1 MSKRVAAICA
11 LILVFTEVAVAQP
24 QVLTSIKPLQL
35 IAADL
40 MDGVAVPELL
50 IPANVSPHHFTLRP
64 SDIRKMTDAGL
75 VLWVGPQM
83 ETYLSDFLGEL
94 EGKIIVVE
102 VAAQNGVVLHQ
113 PGGELASETEP
124 QADDRY
130 DPHLWLNTSNARLVA
145 EQLAQQLISL
155 DPANQ
160 QRYQANLTRFVASI
174 DALDESTRADM
185 MLLKDGRYAVYHDGL
200 QYFESQ
206 FGIKHQFVLVPD
218 HEIQPG
224 IRHIL
229 DIRSRLDEL
238 RPSCLLEDVNSN
250 DSTTET
256 VFGDY
261 PINRVRVD
269 VLGEAISPGPG
280 SYAQLI
286 GNLAQAINTCLGR

>member
-1 MSKRVAAICA
+1 MFKRVAAICA
-11 LILVFTEVAVAQP
+11 LSIVFTEAAVAQP

-94 EGKIIVVE
+94 DGKIIVVE

-113 PGGELASETEP
+113 PGGELATETEP

-145 EQLAQQLISL
+145 EQLALQLISL
-155 DPANQ
+155 DPENQ
-160 QRYQANLTRFVASI
+160 LRYRANLTRFVASI
-174 DALDESTRADM
+174 DALEEATMADM
-185 MLLKDGRYAVYHDGL
+185 VLLKEGRYAVYHDGL
-200 QYFESQ
+200 QYFERQ

-238 RPSCLLEDVNSN
+238 RPTCLLEDVNSN

-286 GNLAQAINTCLGR
+286 GNLAQAINTCLGQ

>member
-1 MSKRVAAICA
+1 MFKRVAAICA
-11 LILVFTEVAVAQP
+11 LSIVFTEAAVAQP

-94 EGKIIVVE
+94 DGKIIVVE

-113 PGGELASETEP
+113 PGGELATETEP

-145 EQLAQQLISL
+145 EQLAQQLISM
-155 DPANQ
+155 DPENQ
-160 QRYQANLTRFVASI
+160 LRYRANLTRFVASI
-174 DALDESTRADM
+174 DALEEATMADM
-185 MLLKDGRYAVYHDGL
+185 VLLKEGRYAVYHDGL
-200 QYFESQ
+200 QYFERQ

-238 RPSCLLEDVNSN
+238 RPTCLLEDVNSN

-269 VLGEAISPGPG
+269 VLGETISPGPG

-286 GNLAQAINTCLGR
+286 GNLAQAINTCLGQ

>member
-1 MSKRVAAICA
+1 MFKRVAAICA
-11 LILVFTEVAVAQP
+11 LSIVLTEAAVAQP

-94 EGKIIVVE
+94 DGKIIVVE

-113 PGGELASETEP
+113 PGGELATETEP

-145 EQLAQQLISL
+145 EQLAQQLISM
-155 DPANQ
+155 DPENQ
-160 QRYQANLTRFVASI
+160 LRYRANLTRFVASI
-174 DALDESTRADM
+174 DALEEATMADM
-185 MLLKDGRYAVYHDGL
+185 VLLKEGRYAVYHDGL
-200 QYFESQ
+200 QYFERQ

-238 RPSCLLEDVNSN
+238 RPTCLLEDVNSN

-269 VLGEAISPGPG
+269 VLGETISPGPG

-286 GNLAQAINTCLGR
+286 GNLAQAINTCLGQ

>member
-1 MSKRVAAICA
+1 MFKRVAAICA
-11 LILVFTEVAVAQP
+11 LILVFTKAAVAQP

-94 EGKIIVVE
+94 DGKTTVVE

-113 PGGELASETEP
+113 PGAELAAETEP

-160 QRYQANLTRFVASI
+160 LRYQANLTRFVASI

-185 MLLKDGRYAVYHDGL
+185 MLLKDGRYSVYHDGL
-200 QYFESQ
+200 QYFERQ
-206 FGIKHQFVLVPD
+206 FGITHQFVLVPD

-238 RPSCLLEDVNSN
+238 RPTCLLEDVNSN

-261 PINRVRVD
+261 PIKRVRVD

-286 GNLAQAINTCLGR
+286 GNLAQAINTCLGQ

>member
-1 MSKRVAAICA
+1 MFKRVAAICA
-11 LILVFTEVAVAQP
+11 LSIVFTEAAVAQP

-94 EGKIIVVE
+94 DGKIIVVE

-113 PGGELASETEP
+113 PGAELASETEP

-145 EQLAQQLISL
+145 EQLAQQLISM
-155 DPANQ
+155 DPENQ
-160 QRYQANLTRFVASI
+160 LRYRANLTRFVASI
-174 DALDESTRADM
+174 DALEEATMADM
-185 MLLKDGRYAVYHDGL
+185 VLLKEGRYAVYHDGL
-200 QYFESQ
+200 QYFERQ

-238 RPSCLLEDVNSN
+238 RPTCLLEDVNSN

-269 VLGEAISPGPG
+269 VLGETISPGPG

-286 GNLAQAINTCLGR
+286 GNLAQAINTCLGQ

>member
-1 MSKRVAAICA
+1 MFKRVAAICA

-24 QVLTSIKPLQL
+24 QVLASIKPLQL

-40 MDGVAVPELL
+40 MDGVATPELL

-83 ETYLSDFLGEL
+83 ETYLSDFLGQL
-94 EGKIIVVE
+94 DGQTRVVQI
-102 VAAQNGVVLHQ
+102 AALDGVVLHK
-113 PGGELASETEP
+113 PGGESASESEP
-124 QADDRY
+124 PSGDRY
-130 DPHLWLNTSNARLVA
+130 DPHLWLNTRNARLVA
-145 EQLAQQLISL
+145 ERIAQQLMTL

-160 QRYQANLTRFVASI
+160 SRYQANLSRFVVSI
-174 DALDESTRADM
+174 DTLDKTTSADM
-185 MLLKDGRYAVYHDGL
+185 QRLKNGRYAVYHDGL
-200 QYFESQ
+200 QYFERQ
-206 FGIKHQFVLVPD
+206 FGLEHQFVLVPD

-229 DIRSRLDEL
+229 DIRSRLEEL
-238 RPSCLLEDVNSN
+238 RPTCLLEDVNSN

-261 PINRVRVD
+261 PVNRVRVD
-269 VLGEAISPGPG
+269 TLGDAISPGPG
-280 SYAQLI
+280 SYARLI

>member
-1 MSKRVAAICA
+1 
-11 LILVFTEVAVAQP
+11 
-24 QVLTSIKPLQL
+24 
-35 IAADL
+35 
-40 MDGVAVPELL
+40 
-50 IPANVSPHHFTLRP
+50 
-64 SDIRKMTDAGL
+64 MTDAGL

-94 EGKIIVVE
+94 DGKIIVVE

-113 PGGELASETEP
+113 PGAELASETEP

-145 EQLAQQLISL
+145 EQLAQQLISM
-155 DPANQ
+155 DPENQ
-160 QRYQANLTRFVASI
+160 LRYRANLTRFVASI
-174 DALDESTRADM
+174 DALEEATMADM
-185 MLLKDGRYAVYHDGL
+185 VLLKEGRYAVYHDGL
-200 QYFESQ
+200 QYFERQ

-238 RPSCLLEDVNSN
+238 RPTCLLEDVNSN

-269 VLGEAISPGPG
+269 VLGETISPGPG

-286 GNLAQAINTCLGR
+286 GNLAQAINTCLGQ

>member
-1 MSKRVAAICA
+1 MFKRVAAICA
-11 LILVFTEVAVAQP
+11 LSIVFTEAAVAQP

-64 SDIRKMTDAGL
+64 SDIRKMTEAGL

-94 EGKIIVVE
+94 DGNTTVVE
-102 VAAQNGVVLHQ
+102 VAAQHGVVLHQ
-113 PGGELASETEP
+113 PGGELATETEP

-145 EQLAQQLISL
+145 EQLALQLISL
-155 DPANQ
+155 DPENQ
-160 QRYQANLTRFVASI
+160 LRYRANLTRFVASI
-174 DALDESTRADM
+174 DALEEATMADM
-185 MLLKDGRYAVYHDGL
+185 VLVKDGRYAVYHDGL
-200 QYFESQ
+200 QYFERQ

-238 RPSCLLEDVNSN
+238 RPTCLLEDVNSN

-269 VLGEAISPGPG
+269 VLGETISPGPG

-286 GNLAQAINTCLGR
+286 GNLAHAINTCLGR

>member
-1 MSKRVAAICA
+1 MFKRVAAICA
-11 LILVFTEVAVAQP
+11 LSIVFTEAAVAQP

-75 VLWVGPQM
+75 VLWVGPHM

-94 EGKIIVVE
+94 DGKIIVVE
-102 VAAQNGVVLHQ
+102 VAAQHGVVLHQ
-113 PGGELASETEP
+113 PGGELATETEP

-145 EQLAQQLISL
+145 EQLAQQLISM
-155 DPANQ
+155 DPENQ
-160 QRYQANLTRFVASI
+160 LRYRANLTRFVASI
-174 DALDESTRADM
+174 DALEEATMADM
-185 MLLKDGRYAVYHDGL
+185 VLLKEGRYAVYHDGL
-200 QYFESQ
+200 QYFERQ

-238 RPSCLLEDVNSN
+238 RPTCLLEDVNSN

-286 GNLAQAINTCLGR
+286 GNLAQAINTCLGQ

>member
-1 MSKRVAAICA
+1 MFKRVAAICA
-11 LILVFTEVAVAQP
+11 LSIVFTEAAVAQP

-94 EGKIIVVE
+94 DGKIIVVE

-113 PGGELASETEP
+113 PGAELASETEP

-145 EQLAQQLISL
+145 EQLALQLISM
-155 DPANQ
+155 DPENQ
-160 QRYQANLTRFVASI
+160 LRYRANLTRFVASI
-174 DALDESTRADM
+174 DALEEATMADM
-185 MLLKDGRYAVYHDGL
+185 VLLKEGRYAVYHDGL
-200 QYFESQ
+200 QYFERQ

-238 RPSCLLEDVNSN
+238 RPTCLLEDVNSN

-269 VLGEAISPGPG
+269 VLGETISPGPG

-286 GNLAQAINTCLGR
+286 GNLAQAINTCLGQ

>member
-1 MSKRVAAICA
+1 MFKRVAAICA
-11 LILVFTEVAVAQP
+11 LSIVFTEAAVAQL

-83 ETYLSDFLGEL
+83 ETYISDFLGEL
-94 EGKIIVVE
+94 DGKIIVVE

-113 PGGELASETEP
+113 PGGELATETEP

-145 EQLAQQLISL
+145 EQLAQQLISM
-155 DPANQ
+155 DPENQ
-160 QRYQANLTRFVASI
+160 LRYRANLTRFVASI
-174 DALDESTRADM
+174 DALEEATMADM
-185 MLLKDGRYAVYHDGL
+185 VLLKEGRYAVYHDGL
-200 QYFESQ
+200 QYFERQ

-238 RPSCLLEDVNSN
+238 RPTCLLEDVNSN

-269 VLGEAISPGPG
+269 VLGETISPGPG

-286 GNLAQAINTCLGR
+286 GNLAQAINTCLGQ